1 MTTRQTHTAAG
12 AWDEPE
18 GATPRGT
25 VVLLPGRGETAASY
39 ARLGRRL
46 SADGYRVRY
55 VRVELGD
62 VAGARAAV
70 EELLADESLPAPRV
84 LLGSDSGAALAAQLV
99 PELPVEGAVLAAI
112 ALPSA
117 LQGSATAAV
126 GADWADEV
134 DARTA
139 CPVHRAVISADEEFT
154 RGAIAS
160 PVSWETGSV
169 GAQDRPTLALHGTD
183 DRVTPL
189 APALE
194 VYAQASRTDVRL
206 VQGGR
211 HDVLNDVAHRS
222 VAATIVLFLESL
234 KLGPD
239 VPPIVTGPA
248 RTAELST
255 AAVSRSGSA
264 AL

>member
-1 MTTRQTHTAAG
+1 MTTAQTHATTG
-12 AWDEPE
+12 VWDEPE

-46 SADGYRVRY
+46 SADGYRVRF
-55 VRVELGD
+55 VPVELGD

-70 EELLADESLPAPRV
+70 EELLADESLPTPRV
-84 LLGSDSGAALAAQLV
+84 LLGSDSGAALAAQFV
-99 PELPVEGAVLAAI
+99 SELPVEGAVLAAI
-112 ALPSA
+112 ALSPSA
-117 LQGSATAAV
+117 QPSDAV

-139 CPVHRAVISADEEFT
+139 CPVHRAVISADESFD
-154 RGAIAS
+154 RGAITS
-160 PVSWETGSV
+160 PLPWKTVTI
-169 GAQDRPTLALHGTD
+169 GAQNRPTLALHGTD
-183 DRVTPL
+183 DRITPL
-189 APALE
+189 ASALDT
-194 VYAQASRTDVRL
+194 YAQATHTDVRL

-234 KLGPD
+234 RLGSD
-239 VPPIVTGPA
+239 VRPIVT
-248 RTAELST
+248 
-255 AAVSRSGSA
+255 
-264 AL
+264 ALD

>member
-1 MTTRQTHTAAG
+1 MTTTQKYAATG
-12 AWDEPE
+12 AWNEPE

-25 VVLLPGRGETAASY
+25 VALLPGRGETAASY

-46 SADGYRVRY
+46 AADGYRVRY
-55 VRVELGD
+55 VPVTLD
-62 VAGARAAV
+62 DIADARAAV

-84 LLGSDSGAALAAQLV
+84 LLGSDSGAALAGQFVA
-99 PELPVEGAVLAAI
+99 ELPVDGAVLAAI
-112 ALPSA
+112 ALP
-117 LQGSATAAV
+117 GSAHGEV

-139 CPVHRAVISADEEFT
+139 CPVHRAVLATDEEFA

-160 PVSWETGSV
+160 PLPWETIAI

-194 VYAQASRTDVRL
+194 VYARAARTDVRL

-234 KLGPD
+234 RLSPEA
-239 VPPIVTGPA
+239 PPIVTG
-248 RTAELST
+248 L
-255 AAVSRSGSA
+255 G
-264 AL
+264 

>member
-1 MTTRQTHTAAG
+1 MTTMQTHAATG

-55 VRVELGD
+55 VRVELAD

-84 LLGSDSGAALAAQLV
+84 LLGSDSGAALAAQFV
-99 PELPVEGAVLAAI
+99 SELPVEGAVLAAI
-112 ALPSA
+112 ALPGSA
-117 LQGSATAAV
+117 LRSSATDAV

-139 CPVHRAVISADEEFT
+139 CPVHRAVISADEEFA

-160 PVSWETGSV
+160 PVPWETVAV

-189 APALE
+189 APALD
-194 VYAQASRTDVRL
+194 VYAQASRTDLRL

-234 KLGPD
+234 RLGPGA
-239 VPPIVTGPA
+239 PPIVTG
-248 RTAELST
+248 L
-255 AAVSRSGSA
+255 G
-264 AL
+264 

>member
-1 MTTRQTHTAAG
+1 MTTTRAHPAVG
-12 AWDEPE
+12 AWNEPE

-39 ARLGRRL
+39 ARLGRRI

-55 VRVELGD
+55 VRVDLGNID
-62 VAGARAAV
+62 SARAAV
-70 EELLADESLPAPRV
+70 EELLADDSLPTPRV
-84 LLGSDSGAALAAQLV
+84 LLGSDSGAALATRFAS
-99 PELPVEGAVLAAI
+99 ELPVEGVVLAAI
-112 ALPSA
+112 ALPGTHS
-117 LQGSATAAV
+117 SV
-126 GADWADEV
+126 GEWADEV

-139 CPVHRAVISADEEFT
+139 CPVHRAVISEDEEFA

-160 PVSWETGSV
+160 SLPWDTVAV
-169 GAQDRPTLALHGTD
+169 GGDLPTLALHGTD

-189 APALE
+189 ASALDI
-194 VYAQASRTDVRL
+194 YDRAARTDVRL

-234 KLGPD
+234 RLGAD
-239 VPPIVTGPA
+239 APPIVTG
-248 RTAELST
+248 L
-255 AAVSRSGSA
+255 G
-264 AL
+264 